1 MAGISSQH
9 HKDSPGPPLPMS
21 LKNKMLLCFK
31 LYHIYGGTVC
41 LLSVNF
47 SPEARSEHWVLNL
60 DKVREECWYKGC
72 HKECL
77 KFRIVVIEVFLGDV
91 ADCT

>member
-1 MAGISSQH
+1 
-9 HKDSPGPPLPMS
+9 
-21 LKNKMLLCFK
+21 
-31 LYHIYGGTVC
+31 

>member
-9 HKDSPGPPLPMS
+9 NENSPGPSLPMS
-21 LKNKMLLCFK
+21 LKNKMLLHFK
-31 LYHIYGGTVC
+31 LYHIYEGIVC
-41 LLSVNF
+41 LLCANF
-47 SPEARSEHWVLNL
+47 SPEARSEQWVLNL
-60 DKVREECWYKGC
+60 DKVREECWFKGC

-77 KFRIVVIEVFLGDV
+77 KFCIVVIEVFLGDV

>member
-9 HKDSPGPPLPMS
+9 HEDSPGPPLTMS

-31 LYHIYGGTVC
+31 LYHIYECTVC
-41 LLSVNF
+41 LLSANF

-60 DKVREECWYKGC
+60 DKVREECWFKGC
-72 HKECL
+72 HKG
-77 KFRIVVIEVFLGDV
+77 VFKIPYSGD
-91 ADCT
+91 